1 MHIIIVMHIH
11 KFLSATSW
19 DNLGSFLDLIL
30 VLEIQFVIS
39 PGRVAQQKM
48 ALINPNF
55 LQKFSIPFAEFCC
68 FVLKND
74 MEVQTKA
81 K

>member
-30 VLEIQFVIS
+30 VLEVPFVIMLLGLCS
-39 PGRVAQQKM
+39 P
-48 ALINPNF
+48 NDDF
-55 LQKFSIPFAEFCC
+55 EHYFSIPFAEFSSQKLML
-68 FVLKND
+68 F
-74 MEVQTKA
+74 
-81 K
+81 